1 MIPVE
6 LVAPAE
12 ESSSRLVPEAVA
24 ESLRD
29 TIGADQG
36 ARRIIGTLDSRVGL
50 KAEKEDM
57 MVVVVDEEQEE
68 EGSHFSRLPSA
79 ASVQR
84 YRHETLCPKTTAP
97 PSSSLSGPA
106 SAHTVPARKREGK
119 RPGPDRGAGAQHG
132 APSLPSRPGTGRSTS
147 RQRRLD
153 STRGAHGRPR
163 WGRSGVAVLR
173 HDLAEVSHADGEV
186 VAVGW
191 EALPV
196 ETQLAAALS
205 RPDNLAKAAHKE
217 NESANRPHEAHPAV
231 AHGLEG
237 GHAGAGVVITC
248 PFENTCVKKV
258 FRYLSPL

>member
-1 MIPVE
+1 MSLAEREREDAPRDCGEVIPVE

-97 PSSSLSGPA
+97 PSSSLPGPA
-106 SAHTVPARKREGK
+106 SAHTVPARKREAA
-119 RPGPDRGAGAQHG
+119 PGLAGARQDNAVWTVSEELMDG
-132 APSLPSRPGTGRSTS
+132 PG
-147 RQRRLD
+147 
-153 STRGAHGRPR
+153 
-163 WGRSGVAVLR
+163 GVAPGSPCFAMILLR
-173 HDLAEVSHADGEV
+173 
-186 VAVGW
+186 
-191 EALPV
+191 
-196 ETQLAAALS
+196 
-205 RPDNLAKAAHKE
+205 
-217 NESANRPHEAHPAV
+217 SAMLTAR
-231 AHGLEG
+231 
-237 GHAGAGVVITC
+237 
-248 PFENTCVKKV
+248 
-258 FRYLSPL
+258 